1 MKPPEESAS
10 TVTTTSKLEMLL
22 CASCAVYVFY
32 YVLAFDRRP
41 RLVGRLGRVGRFL
54 DSRFGNFLRAFYRT
68 PIWCVGANFQSL
80 VSFLFQSWLPE
91 LSYRREYLILSDGGR
106 LALDWLNEE
115 VETVPVLLVL
125 PGLCG
130 DSQAYYLRS
139 FIPQV
144 EKLRCPCVV
153 MNGRGRGGLPL
164 STHRITH
171 MASVGDLT
179 EVVDEVRRRYPGR
192 ALLAVGYSLG
202 GLLVS
207 LYLIKYGEEARIDA
221 ALAISTPFH
230 LATAKRNL
238 EQWWNSNYGVLLYM
252 ASNLV
257 EHLKINEDVLRFS
270 EEVNA
275 DAVLSCW
282 TLSQFDKNYTAP
294 VFGFKSTDELYESCS
309 LKGKLSRVRRPLVF
323 LLAGDDVFGSWN
335 TFPEDEIIASPW
347 LAAVATPS
355 GGHLG
360 FVEGWLFPRPPFYA
374 ERFAAAYVREMLRV
388 VETHGVDGLAQLGND
403 I

>member
-1 MKPPEESAS
+1 MTSTEER
-10 TVTTTSKLEMLL
+10 TPTTTSKLDILL
-22 CASCAVYVFY
+22 YTTCAIYVLY
-32 YVLAFDRRP
+32 YVLALDRRP
-41 RLVGRLGRVGRFL
+41 RLVCRLGRMQRFMNSGL
-54 DSRFGNFLRAFYRT
+54 GTFLNAFYRT
-68 PIWCVGANFQSL
+68 PIWCVGANFQSV
-80 VSFLFQSWLPE
+80 VSFLFQSWQPE
-91 LSYRREYLILSDGGR
+91 LSYRREYLLLSDGGR
-106 LALDWLNEE
+106 LALDWLNEDE
-115 VETVPVLLVL
+115 ESLPVLLVL

-139 FIPQV
+139 FIPLV

-164 STHRITH
+164 NTHRITH

-179 EVVDEVRRRYPGR
+179 EVVDEVRRRYPNR

-202 GLLVS
+202 GLLIS
-207 LYLIKYGEEARIDA
+207 LYLIKFGGEARIDA

-238 EQWWNSNYGVLLYM
+238 EQWWNSNFGLLIYM

-257 EHLKINEDVLRFS
+257 EHLKDNEDVLRFC

-275 DAVLSCW
+275 DAVLSSW
-282 TLSQFDKNYTAP
+282 TLHQFDKTYTAP
-294 VFGFKSTDELYESCS
+294 VFGFKSTEELYESCS
-309 LKGKLSRVRRPLVF
+309 LKGKLSRVRRPLLF
-323 LLAGDDVFGSWN
+323 LLAGDDVFGSPE
-335 TFPEDEIIASPW
+335 TFPEDEILASPW
-347 LAAVATPS
+347 LAAVVTPS

-360 FVEGWLFPRPPFYA
+360 FVEGWLFPRLPFYA
-374 ERFAAAYVREMLRV
+374 ERFAAAYVQELLRV
-388 VETHGVDGLAQLGND
+388 VESGGPGGLARLGED

>member
-1 MKPPEESAS
+1 MTPPEEK
-10 TVTTTSKLEMLL
+10 TMPSKLEILL
-22 CASCAVYVFY
+22 CTSCALYVFY
-32 YVLAFDRRP
+32 YFLAIDRRP
-41 RLVGRLGRVGRFL
+41 RLVCRLGRFQRFMNSKL
-54 DSRFGNFLRAFYRT
+54 GGYLNAFYRT

-80 VSFLFQSWLPE
+80 VSFLFQSWQPE
-91 LSYRREYLILSDGGR
+91 LSYRREYLLLSDGGR

-115 VETVPVLLVL
+115 VEALPVLLVL

-139 FIPQV
+139 FIPLV

-202 GLLVS
+202 GLLIS
-207 LYLIKYGEEARIDA
+207 LYLIKYGSEARIDA

-238 EQWWNSNYGVLLYM
+238 EQWWNSNYGVLIYM
-252 ASNLV
+252 ACNLV
-257 EHLKINEDVLRFS
+257 EHLKDNEDVLRFC

-275 DAVLSCW
+275 DAVLSSW
-282 TLSQFDKNYTAP
+282 TLHQFDKAYTAP
-294 VFGFKSTDELYESCS
+294 VFGFKSTEELYESCS
-309 LKGKLSRVRRPLVF
+309 LKGKLSRVRRPLLF
-323 LLAGDDVFGSWN
+323 LLADDDVFGSCH
-335 TFPEDEIIASPW
+335 TFPEDEIFASPW
-347 LAAVATPS
+347 LAAVVTPS

-374 ERFAAAYVREMLRV
+374 ERFAASYVQELLRV
-388 VETHGVDGLAQLGND
+388 AESRGPEGLAHLGED